1 MCIPRT
7 TAGFYTISFIVIVA
21 FQIASPLHGDEQ
33 GAPPVFRPPAIRV
46 KQPSRKRPSARLPT
60 PSAMT
65 SGNGFT
71 LLTPASLKKTPASQ
85 TGVSQPAS
93 VPEFNANFWNSSST
107 AASTVPGTS
116 GFQSTSSNIPAR
128 DGDLPRPWT
137 PPAANPSLK
146 PVSGS
151 VDSTAPIRLPEGSV
165 PASADRS
172 LNAEDRRQ
180 SLNKSGSLDRLSFVD
195 ISDRELTTLSNSA
208 SGSPLS
214 SSEQLFLKNQA
225 ATEFNTLSTGERRS
239 APDTQGGS
247 RDRTSA
253 PVQNM
258 RQGTSATRDNQTDT
272 LDALGQKSAAAAE
285 FSQVSAGTRSVNGRR
300 NLPSFSDTADGN
312 SSRMNSGQRPG
323 NTREAFT
330 ATSASQSDFVEVPD
344 GFSTVSTGNRRD
356 SNGAGQ
362 TGNGSSFSPVSSAAT
377 VQGGSAA
384 ASSRTADSRRN
395 SLDSEV
401 AGSGSSPTGPS
412 VTDREISPTLT
423 DTAPTPTPDQS
434 TPTDDPVVQP
444 AFVFVPAQGTGTRTT
459 LENKIRAA
467 REFQPLLQVDQVDE
481 PDPEPDPDPDPEPD
495 PGFDTL
501 PGFQVVQQP
510 SDGTVFEQLTEKNEA
525 ATEFQSVQG
534 EGELDFSPIW

>member
-1 MCIPRT
+1 
-7 TAGFYTISFIVIVA
+7 
-21 FQIASPLHGDEQ
+21 
-33 GAPPVFRPPAIRV
+33 
-46 KQPSRKRPSARLPT
+46 
-60 PSAMT
+60 
-65 SGNGFT
+65 
-71 LLTPASLKKTPASQ
+71 
-85 TGVSQPAS
+85 
-93 VPEFNANFWNSSST
+93 
-107 AASTVPGTS
+107 
-116 GFQSTSSNIPAR
+116 
-128 DGDLPRPWT
+128 
-137 PPAANPSLK
+137 
-146 PVSGS
+146 
-151 VDSTAPIRLPEGSV
+151 
-165 PASADRS
+165 
-172 LNAEDRRQ
+172 
-180 SLNKSGSLDRLSFVD
+180 
-195 ISDRELTTLSNSA
+195 
-208 SGSPLS
+208 
-214 SSEQLFLKNQA
+214 
-225 ATEFNTLSTGERRS
+225 
-239 APDTQGGS
+239 
-247 RDRTSA
+247 
-253 PVQNM
+253 
-258 RQGTSATRDNQTDT
+258 
-272 LDALGQKSAAAAE
+272 
-285 FSQVSAGTRSVNGRR
+285 
-300 NLPSFSDTADGN
+300 
-312 SSRMNSGQRPG
+312 MNSGQRPG